1 MAAGL
6 AVDSLVR
13 RRGGF
18 ALGPVSLRLE
28 PGRSLGLL
36 GANGAG
42 KTTLLAGIA
51 GQGRL
56 NDGTAT
62 WNARPIVRGDWRL
75 REQIAFVRDVPALY
89 GELTVRQTLSF
100 ARSVYRTW
108 QPARPAAMLELLRL
122 EGAQRV
128 STLSR
133 GMRAKLAL
141 LLAVSHGVELLLLDE
156 VTAGVDADT
165 RAEIQRLIR
174 TLGRERR
181 VGAILSSHIFEDV
194 EHACDDVLILRAGQV
209 VFHGPLD
216 GERLPSLRDL
226 YFSYGGQ

>member
-1 MAAGL
+1 MPAGL

-18 ALGPVSLRLE
+18 VLGPVSLRLE
-28 PGRSLGLL
+28 PGRALGLL

-42 KTTLLAGIA
+42 KTTLLTGIA

-56 NDGTAT
+56 NEGTVT
-62 WNARPIVRGDWRL
+62 WNGRPVQRGDWRL
-75 REQIAFVRDVPALY
+75 REPIAFVRDVPALY

-100 ARSVYRTW
+100 VGGIYRTW
-108 QPARPAAMLELLRL
+108 QPARAATMLDLLRL
-122 EGAQRV
+122 DTAQRV
-128 STLSR
+128 NTLSR
-133 GMRAKLAL
+133 GMRAKLGL
-141 LLAVSHGVELLLLDE
+141 LLAISHSVEMLLLDE

-174 TLGRERR
+174 TLTRERG
-181 VGAILSSHIFEDV
+181 VATVLSSHIFEDV
-194 EHACDDVLILRAGQV
+194 EHACDDVLMLRAGLP
-209 VFHGPLD
+209 VFQGPLD
-216 GERLPSLRDL
+216 GARTASLRDL

>member
-56 NDGTAT
+56 NDGT
-62 WNARPIVRGDWRL
+62 P
-75 REQIAFVRDVPALY
+75 P
-89 GELTVRQTLSF
+89 
-100 ARSVYRTW
+100 
-108 QPARPAAMLELLRL
+108 
-122 EGAQRV
+122 
-128 STLSR
+128 
-133 GMRAKLAL
+133 GMRAR
-141 LLAVSHGVELLLLDE
+141 SS
-156 VTAGVDADT
+156 
-165 RAEIQRLIR
+165 
-174 TLGRERR
+174 
-181 VGAILSSHIFEDV
+181 GAIGGCGNRS
-194 EHACDDVLILRAGQV
+194 
-209 VFHGPLD
+209 
-216 GERLPSLRDL
+216 PSCATCRRCTA
-226 YFSYGGQ
+226 S

>member
-1 MAAGL
+1 
-6 AVDSLVR
+6 
-13 RRGGF
+13 
-18 ALGPVSLRLE
+18 
-28 PGRSLGLL
+28 
-36 GANGAG
+36 
-42 KTTLLAGIA
+42 
-51 GQGRL
+51 
-56 NDGTAT
+56 
-62 WNARPIVRGDWRL
+62 
-75 REQIAFVRDVPALY
+75 
-89 GELTVRQTLSF
+89 
-100 ARSVYRTW
+100 
-108 QPARPAAMLELLRL
+108 MLELLRL

-194 EHACDDVLILRAGQV
+194 EHACDDVLILRAGQA

-216 GERLPSLRDL
+216 R
-226 YFSYGGQ
+226 

>member
-13 RRGGF
+13 KRGGF
-18 ALGPVSLRLE
+18 VLGPVSLRLE
-28 PGRSLGLL
+28 PGRALGLL

-56 NDGTAT
+56 NSGAAA
-62 WNARPIVRGDWRL
+62 WNGRPVLRNDWRL
-75 REQIAFVRDVPALY
+75 REQVAFVRDVPALY
-89 GELTVRQTLSF
+89 GELTVGQTLSF
-100 ARSVYRTW
+100 VGRIYRTW
-108 QPARPAAMLELLRL
+108 QPARAAAMLELLRL
-122 EGAQRV
+122 DAKQRV

-133 GMRAKLAL
+133 GMKAKLGL
-141 LLAVSHGVELLLLDE
+141 LLAVSHDVELLLLDE

-165 RAEIQRLIR
+165 RAEIQRLVR
-174 TLGRERR
+174 TLRHERG
-181 VGAILSSHIFEDV
+181 VAAILSSHIFEDI
-194 EHACDDVLILRAGQV
+194 EHTCDDVLILRSGLP
-209 VFHGPLD
+209 VFLGPLD
-216 GERLPSLRDL
+216 GSRAASLRDL

>member
-1 MAAGL
+1 MRAGL
-6 AVDSLVR
+6 AVDALVR
-13 RRGGF
+13 RRGSF
-18 ALGPVSLRLE
+18 VLGPLSLHLE

-51 GQGRL
+51 GQGRV
-56 NDGTAT
+56 NGGTAT

-100 ARSVYRTW
+100 VGGVYRTW
-108 QPARPAAMLELLRL
+108 QPARAGAMLDLLRL
-122 EGAQRV
+122 DAVQRV

-181 VGAILSSHIFEDV
+181 VAAILSSHIFEDV
-194 EHACDDVLILRAGQV
+194 EHACDDVLILRAGQA

-216 GERLPSLRDL
+216 RQRLPSLRDL
-226 YFSYGGQ
+226 YFSHGGQ